1 MSIDIFLNN
10 YLRYYPSHHHIIL
23 YCSFPS
29 QDINF
34 LNQCISTIITKKD
47 GKTHIYKKILDF
59 NNFKNN
65 NIYIHMIYS
74 HNNVLIRGNIYNNNN
89 IYKIN
94 NYYYNSFNFNKIH
107 YDHVAFCK
115 FSF

>member
-1 MSIDIFLNN
+1 
-10 YLRYYPSHHHIIL
+10 
-23 YCSFPS
+23 
-29 QDINF
+29 
-34 LNQCISTIITKKD
+34 
-47 GKTHIYKKILDF
+47 
-59 NNFKNN
+59 
-65 NIYIHMIYS
+65 MIYS